1 MTVEELE
8 ALAGLHEHVL
18 AKIGP
23 ALVSG
28 ALAEGAVMRI
38 DEIAQEYGVSR
49 TVTRDVVK
57 VLETLQPVSYTHL
70 TLPTIYSV

>member
-8 ALAGLHEHVL
+8 ALAGLHEQVL

-38 DEIAQEYGVSR
+38 DEIAQA
-49 TVTRDVVK
+49 
-57 VLETLQPVSYTHL
+57 VSYTHL
-70 TLPTIYSV
+70 PSPRD